1 MRLKGRESVYRSLSI
16 RRTSTISPRNVFKKH
31 FHSHRGFSPVRKRSL
46 KPKRTVSTVSSA
58 PPEFVALR
66 KPLKRFYLSEPRLT
80 HRAEATVRMRLKSKT
95 PFTVHRRFVAHQL
108 SHRETSSASAERW
121 DCFLPL
127 LAVAASP
134 VALHPLLSMAR
145 FQLQNL

>member
-31 FHSHRGFSPVRKRSL
+31 SHSHRGFRPVRKRSL
-46 KPKRTVSTVSSA
+46 KQKRTVSTVSSA

-108 SHRETSSASAERW
+108 
-121 DCFLPL
+121 
-127 LAVAASP
+127 
-134 VALHPLLSMAR
+134 
-145 FQLQNL
+145 